1 MSVHN
6 QEAQYRLDLVKRNA
20 HTIIGCKRE
29 QVHRVVENISRP
41 GEYEITVHRDG
52 RVEFHNWTPPAEE
65 EVFAFVNEEQAQ
77 DFVDEVSAE
86 NLVEVE
92 EPEVVDTQAFSE
104 EVIEEGNAVEVSETE
119 EQPLAEGQEVVP
131 APNVPAAATA
141 PAPTAAAPRRGR
153 PKKTV

>member
-1 MSVHN
+1 MSAHN
-6 QEAQYRLDLVKRNA
+6 QDAQHRLDLVKRNA
-20 HTIIGCKRE
+20 HDIIGCKRE
-29 QVHRVVENISRP
+29 QVHRVVENINRP

-52 RVEFHNWTPPAEE
+52 RVEFHNWTPPSEA
-65 EVFAFVNEEQAQ
+65 EVFADEEQAQ

-92 EPEVVDTQAFSE
+92 EPDIVDTQAFSE
-104 EVIEEGNAVEVSETE
+104 EVIEEVNPVEVSETE

-131 APNVPAAATA
+131 APNVPAATD

>member
-1 MSVHN
+1 MSI
-6 QEAQYRLDLVKRNA
+6 QESQHRLDLVKRNA

-29 QVHRVVENISRP
+29 QVHRVVENINRP

-52 RVEFHNWTPPAEE
+52 RVEYHNWTPPSVE
-65 EVFAFVNEEQAQ
+65 EVFADEEQAQ
-77 DFVDEVSAE
+77 ELVDEVSAE
-86 NLVEVE
+86 ILVEVE

-104 EVIEEGNAVEVSETE
+104 EVIEEVNAVEVSETE

-131 APNVPAAATA
+131 APNVPAATA

-153 PKKTV
+153 PKKNV

>member
-1 MSVHN
+1 MSI
-6 QEAQYRLDLVKRNA
+6 QESQHRLDLVKRNA

-29 QVHRVVENISRP
+29 QVHRVVENINRP

-52 RVEFHNWTPPAEE
+52 RVEYHNWTPPSVE
-65 EVFAFVNEEQAQ
+65 EVFADEEQAQ
-77 DFVDEVSAE
+77 EFVDEVSAE
-86 NLVEVE
+86 ILVEVE

-104 EVIEEGNAVEVSETE
+104 EVIEEVNAVEVSETE

-131 APNVPAAATA
+131 APNVPAATA

-153 PKKTV
+153 PKKNV

>member
-1 MSVHN
+1 MSAHN
-6 QEAQYRLDLVKRNA
+6 QDSTHRLDLVKRNA

-52 RVEFHNWTPPAEE
+52 RVEFHNWTPPSEE
-65 EVFAFVNEEQAQ
+65 EVFSDEEQAQ

-92 EPEVVDTQAFSE
+92 EPDIVDTQAFSE
-104 EVIEEGNAVEVSETE
+104 EVIEESNLVEVSETE
-119 EQPLAEGQEVVP
+119 ENLLAEGQDSVP
-131 APNVPAAATA
+131 APNVPAASD